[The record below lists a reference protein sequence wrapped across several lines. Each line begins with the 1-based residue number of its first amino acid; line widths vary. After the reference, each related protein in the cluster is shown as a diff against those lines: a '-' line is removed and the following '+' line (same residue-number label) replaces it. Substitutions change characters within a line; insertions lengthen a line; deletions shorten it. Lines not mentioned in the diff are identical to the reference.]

1 MPKYDKKREK
11 TGMYWDA
18 PYDPNKEYY
27 FVDYYDN
34 YDRRWVR
41 SPYQT
46 WEQTYRLV
54 SRLWSDWGYDPE
66 TKEIVQFHS
75 DLHIS
80 SERELADLDQVW
92 SDEENKYVNDIV
104 TKRVNRFD
112 GRYDVDEQWTGVP
125 SLTKQKDES
134 LEDWKIR
141 VELATKKKDRREK
154 EKVEKTYASIERIKA
169 TGKERKKG
177 LYSTING
184 FN

>member
-18 PYDPNKEYY
+18 PYDPKKEYY

-34 YDRRWVR
+34 YDHRWVR

-66 TKEIVQFHS
+66 TQEIVQFHS

-80 SERELADLDQVW
+80 SERELAELDQVW
-92 SDEENKYVNDIV
+92 DPEENKYVNDIV

-141 VELATKKKDRREK
+141 VELATQKKDLREK
-154 EKVEKTYASIERIKA
+154 EKAKKNYDSIERIKA